1 MPECALSIAVVAPRQ
16 RRSAGVSPIPLTV
29 NSSSSPSRRLPAAF
43 GCCFWTQDANC
54 SILALPSFAPSF
66 QAARSTALAWSWSS
80 LGRWPVT
87 LRILWF
93 RTLVRDGER
102 DAGALARPL
111 DTDRRRG
118 RRVPGRV
125 REQVAEHLGDAL
137 GVGHRPRQVGPEV
150 DEDGVPAATGQERGA
165 GPVDERGNI
174 RGLGRDGER
183 SRLDAPCIE

>member
-1 MPECALSIAVVAPRQ
+1 MSTCI
-16 RRSAGVSPIPLTV
+16 RSP
-29 NSSSSPSRRLPAAF
+29 SSSSPGRPTGRGTVRGTAEAGSARAGAVAGGQGSPGSSGRAMRNRTNPDAA
-43 GCCFWTQDANC
+43 
-54 SILALPSFAPSF
+54 
-66 QAARSTALAWSWSS
+66 ALAWSWSS